1 MRKLEMKIIEKDGK
15 QKSYKRKSYIYYM
28 IVYYF
33 TRALFYKNYTYRII
47 QDKCTNQFTLY
58 FKDKLNKC
66 CIIFEGV
73 E

>member
-1 MRKLEMKIIEKDGK
+1 MKKLEMKIIEENGD
-15 QKSYKRKSYIYYM
+15 QKSYKRKSYVYYM

-33 TRALFYKNYTYRII
+33 TRTLFYKNYTYRIVK
-47 QDKCTNQFTLY
+47 DSVTNQFTLY
-58 FKDKLNKC
+58 FKDKLNSC